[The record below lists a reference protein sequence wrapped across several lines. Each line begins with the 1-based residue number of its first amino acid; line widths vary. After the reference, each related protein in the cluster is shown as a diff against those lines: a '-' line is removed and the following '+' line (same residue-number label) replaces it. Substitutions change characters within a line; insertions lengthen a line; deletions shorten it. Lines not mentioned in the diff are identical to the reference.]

1 MRERE
6 TQGGQ
11 NGRLINQQRTWELNL
26 TVLQR
31 LDEHI
36 QEILFT
42 AAHVTLYDFDVDKCQ
57 WSRKGVEGS
66 LFVVKRRNKP
76 RFQFIVMNRRSTT
89 NLVEDVLDGFE
100 CEVQVPYLLYRNA
113 ADEVNGI
120 WFYNSR
126 ECEEVGSLL
135 ARISNAYSKAPS
147 KQTLSPPRN
156 DFSELEIPT
165 SSVVEEPLEPP
176 SASAATPTAPKDS
189 LERFFSDVLN
199 LNSHQPTSSIMRSA
213 ANMHTSSSHA
223 PDLPMKYSHP
233 SVDLT
238 TKYSTG
244 HAVPSPPPPPPLPP
258 PSNPLVRDTSN
269 PSSEALLKPYFYVP
283 PPLPAAQSSSLHH
296 PVLQPSVGA
305 PLLQPFPPPTS
316 FALGSSSNTSSFM
329 LTSSNTS
336 SVRPIISKESVRD
349 ALFRLVQND
358 AFIDMAY
365 EELLRAH
372 R

>member
-1 MRERE
+1 M
-6 TQGGQ
+6 QGGQ
-11 NGRLINQQRTWELNL
+11 SGRLINQQSTSELNL

-57 WSRKGVEGS
+57 WSRKDVEGS
-66 LFVVKRRNKP
+66 LFVVKRRTKP

-120 WFYNSR
+120 WFYNTR
-126 ECEEVGSLL
+126 ECEEVASLF
-135 ARISNAYSKAPS
+135 ARISNAYSKIPQKQMFSPS
-147 KQTLSPPRN
+147 RN
-156 DFSELEIPT
+156 DFTELEAVPT
-165 SSVVEEPLEPP
+165 SAIVEEPLEPTA
-176 SASAATPTAPKDS
+176 ASTGSVGPPKDS

-199 LNSHQPTSSIMRSA
+199 LNSHQPIAPAAMRSPSA
-213 ANMHTSSSHA
+213 VHASSAHTS
-223 PDLPMKYSHP
+223 
-233 SVDLT
+233 VDVT
-238 TKYSTG
+238 TKYSPGYVT
-244 HAVPSPPPPPPLPP
+244 PPPPPPPPPLPP
-258 PSNPLVRDTSN
+258 PTNQLAREGSI
-269 PSSEALLKPYFYVP
+269 PSSESLLKPYFYVP
-283 PPLPAAQSSSLHH
+283 PPLPTTQTSSLHH

-316 FALGSSSNTSSFM
+316 FSLASSSP
-329 LTSSNTS
+329 LP
-336 SVRPIISKESVRD
+336 VRLNISKEGVRD

-358 AFIDMAY
+358 TFVDMVF
-365 EELLRAH
+365 EEMLRAH